1 MSGPGCRRPGIN
13 PRVLGLRSASNSMF
27 SPLLFPGLFFCVQET
42 LKTQRTP
49 QPTVPLGAGNIGSS
63 QSLLFGIWGEST
75 VLAIHALFPLV
86 AFRDICGLVFHTWQL
101 IDI

>member
-1 MSGPGCRRPGIN
+1 
-13 PRVLGLRSASNSMF
+13 MF

-86 AFRDICGLVFHTWQL
+86 AFRDIPPPFNHGRPTR
-101 IDI
+101 